1 MQVDGT
7 PERIKEFKEFVA
19 GDNGPIDFEEIVPMP
34 GHIDCGNLS
43 FEDMKRNPNNW
54 YDWSVKN
61 WGTKWN
67 ACYVDVTFESDDEVH
82 YQFET
87 AWDYPHPI
95 IRELRRKF
103 PDLEIGGGGY
113 IEGFEESFDLDDP
126 QFQPGWEEE
135 DEVA

>member
-1 MQVDGT
+1 
-7 PERIKEFKEFVA
+7 
-19 GDNGPIDFEEIVPMP
+19 
-34 GHIDCGNLS
+34 
-43 FEDMKRNPNNW
+43 MKRNPNNW